1 MSKFVSISDTLKS
14 FLESFTASFIVRTHV
29 ETTPRGRA
37 THPLLRSS
45 CFSNGSDLLGGE
57 AKELR
62 PLDVCVLGRFFHFHN
77 YACFRHGAEAL
88 LRVLLS
94 TYSKNGISLQPVRR
108 ALVEELRKE
117 EKNDAYYSLLL
128 CVMETMS
135 EEDELDE
142 ADHAF
147 LLQQI
152 TSVMNNDRAGAG
164 PPSRV
169 EVPAVLLNR
178 LLLSYLTLT
187 REVTATDPTIT
198 RLLLLVFERTTPDAE
213 LLTRLITLIPDLFI
227 QQLRCIMQDAAV
239 APAAGQGASMLYK
252 CVRSLLYLLR
262 ANIAVMAPYADT
274 LLDMLVQAKF
284 RVLGANLSQLQFLQ
298 TVNLKAVMN
307 KTIRFSGAGA
317 ADSRVEDV
325 RGNPRDALYYC
336 ILSCILFLSTLP
348 SVFIDAHYAFSISK
362 EGLLRVYS
370 LSLAVLLC
378 TTAIH
383 NGNSNQMV
391 VYTDVDRAP
400 PNRMNRKQNYFLLSF
415 CRQERVLSFFLFNDR
430 TIPYKS
436 ILRQIK
442 NGRFAYRD
450 YSASALTK
458 VALLFV
464 PCNSSIQS
472 DACSLCRK
480 QRYNHSMSDLF
491 IFRKKDRLERAAP
504 FLPDNSIEDLDFSS
518 ISLQPHAV
526 NASGMSGGVSA
537 LSSGLSG
544 GVSALSSGLSGD
556 ISTGLATGLSGGL
569 SGDIS
574 TGLATGLSGG
584 LSGDISTGLAT
595 GMANTPTAAST
606 NKETQ
611 LLLAAQRT
619 CIVCGTT
626 LLRKARRHRCCSPM
640 DHFIIT
646 PQSLMPQ
653 SFSQDCSMNLHLPP
667 ASWAICDDCQH
678 AILCGNQSL
687 SPSEL
692 NTLGMDSA
700 AWGYKQGNYAM
711 IKGKGE
717 GSGSHGVSL
726 SILLAHVGH
735 GVDNFSL
742 NSDFKIMIR
751 PWGGAEGK
759 SPEAFRIYLQLTDMV
774 IVWYD
779 VLVKGISV

>member
-556 ISTGLATGLSGGL
+556 ISTGLATG
-569 SGDIS
+569 
-574 TGLATGLSGG
+574 
-584 LSGDISTGLAT
+584 
-595 GMANTPTAAST
+595 MANTPTAAST